1 MFKKKDRHDKS
12 NYRPVS
18 ILPLLSKPFERILYE
33 QIDSHTKDILSKY
46 QGGFRK
52 RFSSQH
58 SLLAM
63 FEKWKK
69 VLDNGGSCGALLV
82 DLSKAFDCIVHDL
95 LLAKLSTYGFDYNSL
110 KLINSFLSGRKF
122 RTKIGSSYSPYL
134 DLLVGVP
141 QGSILGPL
149 LFNIYMCDLFLCDC
163 ETNIINYAD
172 DTTLYA
178 CEPNMDLVLSKL
190 EKDTSTVFT
199 WFQNNY
205 LKANSGKSHL
215 LTTSDNIQ
223 HINVGGNQLS
233 SSKYEELLGIL
244 IDHKLTFENHLL
256 NIVQK
261 VNQKLHA
268 LARISKYMPR
278 KKLRIIMKA
287 FVSSQFA
294 YCPLIWMFH
303 SRQINHKINK
313 LHERALRIVYNDHFS
328 SFEELLSKDKS
339 VTVHQRN
346 LQILAT
352 EMYKILNGLSPD
364 IMQGIFETKSNHYNT
379 RNACQHFPQKML
391 KQLDMG

>member
-1 MFKKKDRHDKS
+1 M
-12 NYRPVS
+12 
-18 ILPLLSKPFERILYE
+18 PLLSKPFERILYE

-52 RFSSQH
+52 RFSFQH

-95 LLAKLSTYGFDYNSL
+95 LLAKLSAYGFDYNSL

-205 LKANSGKSHL
+205 LKANSRKSHL

-223 HINVGGNQLS
+223 HSNVGG
-233 SSKYEELLGIL
+233 
-244 IDHKLTFENHLL
+244 
-256 NIVQK
+256 
-261 VNQKLHA
+261 
-268 LARISKYMPR
+268 
-278 KKLRIIMKA
+278 
-287 FVSSQFA
+287 
-294 YCPLIWMFH
+294 
-303 SRQINHKINK
+303 IN
-313 LHERALRIVYNDHFS
+313 
-328 SFEELLSKDKS
+328 
-339 VTVHQRN
+339 
-346 LQILAT
+346 
-352 EMYKILNGLSPD
+352 
-364 IMQGIFETKSNHYNT
+364 
-379 RNACQHFPQKML
+379 
-391 KQLDMG
+391 

>member
-1 MFKKKDRHDKS
+1 MITYLQHVEGTAPILKTIIKYKNHPSILRIKNSFKHPKVFWFKYFNVEDVKREINNLNSKKATPKGDIPVKILKWNSDIIAPALTECYNQNIKNSTFPNELKNADISPVFKKKDRHDKS

-52 RFSSQH
+52 KFSSQH
-58 SLLAM
+58 SLLVM

-95 LLAKLSTYGFDYNSL
+95 LLTKLSAYGFDYNSL

-141 QGSILGPL
+141 EESILAPL
-149 LFNIYMCDLFLCDC
+149 FFNIYICDLFLSDC
-163 ETNIINYAD
+163 ETNIINYAYG
-172 DTTLYA
+172 TTFYA
-178 CEPNMDLVLSKL
+178 CEPNMGLVLNKL

-205 LKANSGKSHL
+205 LKANSGISYL

-233 SSKYEELLGIL
+233 SSKYQDLLGIP
-244 IDHKLTFENHLL
+244 IDHKSTFENHLL
-256 NIVQK
+256 NIV
-261 VNQKLHA
+261 
-268 LARISKYMPR
+268 
-278 KKLRIIMKA
+278 
-287 FVSSQFA
+287 
-294 YCPLIWMFH
+294 
-303 SRQINHKINK
+303 
-313 LHERALRIVYNDHFS
+313 
-328 SFEELLSKDKS
+328 
-339 VTVHQRN
+339 
-346 LQILAT
+346 
-352 EMYKILNGLSPD
+352 
-364 IMQGIFETKSNHYNT
+364 
-379 RNACQHFPQKML
+379 
-391 KQLDMG
+391 